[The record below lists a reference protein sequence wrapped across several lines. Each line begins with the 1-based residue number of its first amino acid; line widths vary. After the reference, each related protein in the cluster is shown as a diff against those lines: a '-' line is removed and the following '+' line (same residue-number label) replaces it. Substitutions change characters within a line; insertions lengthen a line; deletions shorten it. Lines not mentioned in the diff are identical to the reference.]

1 MDIRRFFPSVN
12 KGHHLANLRV
22 QNYFDVEK
30 SASEAAKKT
39 SRQAIMDKQREA
51 RILADRKRRKLAK
64 DALDP
69 KDNRSNNGGM
79 SD

>member
-1 MDIRRFFPSVN
+1 MDARRFFPSEK
-12 KGHHLANLRV
+12 KGHHLAYLRV
-22 QNYFDVEK
+22 QNFFDEEK
-30 SASEAAKKT
+30 AASEAAKKA
-39 SRQAIMDKQREA
+39 SRQAMMDGQREA